1 MDLRLNFMG
10 SFYLLCVY
18 TQADKGDVGVMASPM
33 SEYYSTPCKRVLQ
46 DAELQQL
53 NFLDILW
60 TLTDLQMAQIHP
72 YAVPAQ
78 NEYLCSFQRV
88 YIRLS

>member
-18 TQADKGDVGVMASPM
+18 TQADKGDVGVMASAKGSGKM
-33 SEYYSTPCKRVLQ
+33 
-46 DAELQQL
+46 L
-53 NFLDILW
+53 NFSDILW
-60 TLTDLQMAQIHP
+60 TLTDLQMAQMHP
-72 YAVPAQ
+72 YAVPAPS
-78 NEYLCSFQRV
+78 EYLCSFHSV